1 MAMKNLTIGILKV
14 LGAERVAKRRAG
26 ELVAFFE
33 NFIQKGERVLDI
45 GGGGGWVAQALKA
58 RTGADVTILDT
69 RNFNQTGVNCV
80 IYDGDAMPF
89 EDDSFYSAIIV
100 FTLHHC
106 QNPIKVLAEAKR
118 VARGKIII
126 IEDITTSLLN
136 KILLSFWDIIS
147 GLISVIAPPGEDF
160 YFKFYRDGEWQK
172 IFQGLG
178 LKIIFQKQFQS
189 NKTIRH
195 KLFVLQK

>member
-1 MAMKNLTIGILKV
+1 MKRLIVKILKT
-14 LGAERVAKRRAG
+14 LGAERVVEKRAG
-26 ELVAFFE
+26 ELVALFE

-69 RNFNQTGVNCV
+69 RNFNQTDVNCV
-80 IYDGDAMPF
+80 LYDGATIPF
-89 EDDSFYSAIIV
+89 EDDSFDSALIV
-100 FTLHHC
+100 FVLHHC

-126 IEDITTSLLN
+126 MEDIPVSLFN
-136 KILLSFWDIIS
+136 KILISFWDIIC
-147 GLISVIAPPGEDF
+147 GLISVLAPSGEDF

-172 IFQGLG
+172 IFQGLA

-189 NKTIRH
+189 NKIIHH